1 MKMPEFMF
9 VIINPIMKFLLRSPL
24 HGILSDS
31 IMIIG
36 FTGRKSGRQY
46 ETPVRYVRMA
56 GNIRCYSSDDTMWW
70 RNLRGGARVTLRIAG
85 KDRPYFATVTEND
98 PATIREALIHYF
110 SIYPQDA
117 AYHDV
122 RMGSDGNPVENDIA
136 RAAQH
141 AIVVDASPKSP

>member
-46 ETPVRYVRMA
+46 ETPVRYVRM
-56 GNIRCYSSDDTMWW
+56 GSNIRCYSSDDTMWW

-85 KDRPYFATVTEND
+85 KDQAYFANVTEND
-98 PATIREALIHYF
+98 PATIREALAHYF
-110 SIYPQDA
+110 AIYPQDA

-122 RMGSDGNPVENDIA
+122 RMGPDGNPVETDIA

-141 AIVVDASPKSP
+141 AVVVDAVPQNP